1 MATGHTSAGGA
12 LKLSP
17 PCLAFRLAA
26 RSVDA
31 ANMEEAEMKSKVE
44 GAGVTTDHITVLGMR
59 DFQPVYAAQLRVCL
73 GNYNTSLYDIY
84 IKEVSMED
92 ETHGEKQLCV
102 HAGGS
107 DNCVSC
113 SEGGGGCVLSSRVH
127 SCLDDHMDALDAEEP
142 HLDTLD
148 AEELY
153 PVTEGV
159 YFLTSPAQGLT
170 SRSGGQGGSQGSRTP
185 STLTEEEL
193 ESRKQGSSPVK
204 IPQPLHAKFL
214 MKED

>member
-44 GAGVTTDHITVLGMR
+44 GAGVTGDHITVLGMR
-59 DFQPVYAAQLRVCL
+59 DFQP
-73 GNYNTSLYDIY
+73 
-84 IKEVSMED
+84 E
-92 ETHGEKQLCV
+92 
-102 HAGGS
+102 GS
-107 DNCVSC
+107 
-113 SEGGGGCVLSSRVH
+113 
-127 SCLDDHMDALDAEEP
+127 
-142 HLDTLD
+142 
-148 AEELY
+148 
-153 PVTEGV
+153 

>member
-1 MATGHTSAGGA
+1 
-12 LKLSP
+12 
-17 PCLAFRLAA
+17 
-26 RSVDA
+26 
-31 ANMEEAEMKSKVE
+31 MKSKVE
-44 GAGVTTDHITVLGMR
+44 GAGVTADHMTVLGMR
-59 DFQPVYAAQLRVCL
+59 DFQPVYTAQLRVCL
-73 GNYNTSLYDIY
+73 GSYNTSLYDIY

-107 DNCVSC
+107 GNCVSC
-113 SEGGGGCVLSSRVH
+113 SEGGGGCVLSSCVH
-127 SCLDDHMDALDAEEP
+127 SCLDDHMDA
-142 HLDTLD
+142 
-148 AEELY
+148 EELY
-153 PVTEGV
+153 PVTEGS

-170 SRSGGQGGSQGSRTP
+170 SRSGGQGGSRGSRTP

-204 IPQPLHAKFL
+204 ISQPLHAKFL